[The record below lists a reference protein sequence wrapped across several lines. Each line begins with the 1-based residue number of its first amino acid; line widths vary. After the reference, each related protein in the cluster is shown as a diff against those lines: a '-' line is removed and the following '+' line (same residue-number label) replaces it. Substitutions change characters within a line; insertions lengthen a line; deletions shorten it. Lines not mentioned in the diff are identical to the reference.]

1 MAYNSLNTHNFIICK
16 YEINTPQYDQSLLEE
31 IIKFDLDL
39 DFKVIEVKLEVK
51 ASNCHISANIYI
63 SIKNL

>member
-1 MAYNSLNTHNFIICK
+1 MAYNSLNTHNFICK

-39 DFKVIEVKLEVK
+39 NFKVIEVKLEVK
-51 ASNCHISANIYI
+51 ASNYHISANIFMD
-63 SIKNL
+63 IKNL